1 MNYVFAKIRQRN
13 KNKHRKVAETA
24 EKVFSDFNMDA
35 ITEVPYSCS
44 TLPDDETWFCIND
57 ASHQDFAI
65 DLIKNSIST
74 VDYDSL
80 SRSEFER
87 IDFIFVVSGN
97 YTFFQN
103 VTKARLL
110 RKKSLMSLGE
120 SFFISDDAQ
129 IISINSLPDA
139 IYDRESNKLYFRRIE
154 SISSI
159 FRGIDQL
166 YREATEAETQSFL
179 QSDFI
184 RLENGFSPQNVKAQY
199 RKRIALAVDILSK
212 FSVDERHEV
221 FSYIGD
227 YCTEIKNGDGS
238 FSVGS
243 EEQLKL
249 LLYGIEQRF
258 YTTVVGDEKRIANSV
273 ITLKT

>member
-199 RKRIALAVDILSK
+199 RKRIALAVDILSN